1 MKTQIIGAAG
11 EKIAKEYLISKG
23 YLIEAM
29 NFHSKYGEIDI
40 IAKNDKYIVFVEVK
54 TRKQFSIVSP
64 AGAVTKSKRNKIIKT
79 AFVYMESNIINMQPR
94 FDVIEIITKD
104 DGAKIKNINHIENAF
119 CQEEEYAAF

>member
-54 TRKQFSIVSP
+54 TRKQLSIVSP
-64 AGAVTKSKRNKIIKT
+64 AEAVTKNKRNKIIKT

-104 DGAKIKNINHIENAF
+104 NGAKIKNINHIENAF

>member
-1 MKTQIIGAAG
+1 MKTQIIGATG

-23 YLIEAM
+23 YIIEAM

-64 AGAVTKSKRNKIIKT
+64 AEAVTKNKRNKIIKT

-104 DGAKIKNINHIENAF
+104 NGAKIKNINHIENAF

>member
-1 MKTQIIGAAG
+1 
-11 EKIAKEYLISKG
+11 
-23 YLIEAM
+23 M

-94 FDVIEIITKD
+94 FDVIEITTKD
-104 DGAKIKNINHIENAF
+104 DGAKIKSINHIENAF